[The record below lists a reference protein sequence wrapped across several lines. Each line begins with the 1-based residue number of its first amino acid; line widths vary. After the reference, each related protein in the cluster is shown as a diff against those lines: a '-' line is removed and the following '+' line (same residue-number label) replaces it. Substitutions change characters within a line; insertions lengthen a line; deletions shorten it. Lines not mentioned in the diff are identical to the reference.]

1 MELET
6 LKIWNL
12 WSEKYV
18 NVTGTAQIVPSRLPP
33 GNLNKVKVD
42 LVELTQI
49 IKRRQKSDG
58 IKYLQRLNRSCKMK
72 DGKPN
77 SHQSG

>member
-18 NVTGTAQIVPSRLPP
+18 NVTGTVQIVPSRLPP

-42 LVELTQI
+42 LTQI

-58 IKYLQRLNRSCKMK
+58 IKYLQRLNRSC
-72 DGKPN
+72 PN
-77 SHQSG
+77 ERRKTK

>member
-18 NVTGTAQIVPSRLPP
+18 NVTGTGQIVPSRLPP
-33 GNLNKVKVD
+33 GNLNQVKVN

-49 IKRRQKSDG
+49 IKRRQKGDG
-58 IKYLQRLNRSCKMK
+58 IKHLHRLNRSC
-72 DGKPN
+72 PN
-77 SHQSG
+77 ERQKTK

>member
-12 WSEKYV
+12 WSKKYV

-33 GNLNKVKVD
+33 GNLNKVKVG

-49 IKRRQKSDG
+49 IKRRQKGDG
-58 IKYLQRLNRSCKMK
+58 IKHSQRLNRSC
-72 DGKPN
+72 PN
-77 SHQSG
+77 ERRKTK